1 MAYVHH
7 YDHFDVLR
15 SKRSKRSKRTKQGP
29 IAQFF
34 CGPENSDLM
43 NLEFSNY
50 GRNPRFPAGWFIL
63 PAVVVGM
70 AIVAAL
76 ILVI

>member
-7 YDHFDVLR
+7 YDHIHDVPLAR
-15 SKRSKRSKRTKQGP
+15 RPRRRETAEIFRGREYAEL
-29 IAQFF
+29 I
-34 CGPENSDLM
+34 D
-43 NLEFSNY
+43 LEFSNV

-63 PAVVVGM
+63 PAIVTGM

-76 ILVI
+76 ALLM